1 MADTISKP
9 PQETDRQ
16 QPPNNSASNPIK
28 VILADSQAIYRVGIR
43 KIFALEDDI
52 RVVAQAETLGQL
64 LAAASKAEADVV
76 LFESALG
83 PNPTSAIGEVSRR
96 APNSKIIVI
105 TADNGGEEDT
115 VEYLRRGVR
124 GIINRSVSPD
134 LLVKCVRKVAEGETW
149 LDNQGVNWVIEAYR
163 TQASQLTSARP
174 KSRLTDKELMIV
186 ACVTQGMKNKE
197 IAVEVG
203 TTEQV
208 VKNYLRKVYDK
219 LGVSDRLELALY
231 CIHHR
236 LLQGV
241 HASGAEMTHVPANG
255 AANGNG
261 TATTATP
268 GAPSAP
274 SKPVTSAP
282 VHPPTAS
289 SNKA

>member
-1 MADTISKP
+1 MGNEPAKP
-9 PQETDRQ
+9 GNSHQAEKPAAAAS
-16 QPPNNSASNPIK
+16 NSASTAPSPIK
-28 VILADSQAIYRVGIR
+28 ILIADSQAIYRVGIR
-43 KIFALEDDI
+43 KIFALEDDL
-52 RVVAQAETLGQL
+52 RVVAQAESLGQT
-64 LAAASKAEADVV
+64 LAAASRFEPDVV
-76 LFESALG
+76 LMESAIS
-83 PNPTSAIGEVSRR
+83 PNPAGAVAEVMKRVPNAKMVIIAGES
-96 APNSKIIVI
+96 
-105 TADNGGEEDT
+105 DEDDT

-124 GIINRSVSPD
+124 GIIKRSVAPE
-134 LLVKCVRKVAEGETW
+134 LLIKCVRKVAEGETW

-163 TQASQLTSARP
+163 TQSSQPGSAKP
-174 KSRLTDKELMIV
+174 KGRLTDKELLIV

-241 HASGAEMTHVPANG
+241 KVPR
-255 AANGNG
+255 
-261 TATTATP
+261 P
-268 GAPSAP
+268 GEIAPA
-274 SKPVTSAP
+274 KPVTGVGP
-282 VHPPTAS
+282 VDPPSAS

>member
-1 MADTISKP
+1 MGNEPAKP
-9 PQETDRQ
+9 GNSHQAEKPAAAAS
-16 QPPNNSASNPIK
+16 NSASTAPNPIK
-28 VILADSQAIYRVGIR
+28 ILIADSQAIYRVGIR
-43 KIFALEDDI
+43 KIFALEDDL
-52 RVVAQAETLGQL
+52 RVVAQAESLGQT
-64 LAAASKAEADVV
+64 LAAATRFEPDVV
-76 LFESALG
+76 LMESAIS
-83 PNPTSAIGEVSRR
+83 PNPAGAVAEVMKRVPNAKMVIISGES
-96 APNSKIIVI
+96 
-105 TADNGGEEDT
+105 DEDDT

-124 GIINRSVSPD
+124 GIIKRSVAPE
-134 LLVKCVRKVAEGETW
+134 LLIKYVRKVAEGETW

-163 TQASQLTSARP
+163 TQSSQPASKP
-174 KSRLTDKELMIV
+174 KGRLTDKELLIV

-241 HASGAEMTHVPANG
+241 KVPR
-255 AANGNG
+255 
-261 TATTATP
+261 P
-268 GAPSAP
+268 GEIAPA
-274 SKPVTSAP
+274 KPVTGVGP
-282 VHPPTAS
+282 VDPPSAS